1 MYGKGTN
8 KNKHGTSMA
17 WPYTAGWGW
26 AQGQHLRLL
35 PDQGHLASRSGPR
48 PLTAILVP
56 VFSKPCKAI
65 GQVGDTMR
73 LFRYGI
79 PQGHHDSMMQAR
91 MIKAKN

>member
-26 AQGQHLRLL
+26 AQGQHLKLL

-56 VFSKPCKAI
+56 VFGKPCKAI

-79 PQGHHDSMMQAR
+79 PKVTMTP
-91 MIKAKN
+91 